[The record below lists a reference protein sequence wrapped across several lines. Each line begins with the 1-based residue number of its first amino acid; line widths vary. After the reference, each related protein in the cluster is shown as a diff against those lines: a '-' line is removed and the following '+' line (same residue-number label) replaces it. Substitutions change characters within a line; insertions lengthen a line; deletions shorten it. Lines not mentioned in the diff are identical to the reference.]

1 MKVEEIWKEVAN
13 YEGEYEVSN
22 MGRVRSLKSGKLL
35 KLRHKGKNYWKVRLY
50 KEGVGKEHSIHRLVA
65 SAFISP
71 IPQGMVVNHKDENP
85 ANNCVE
91 NLEICSYHYNN
102 HYASA
107 YVRRGKSTSITKSRP
122 IILRHYLNGSVFYF
136 HAAKEAA
143 QYFNKGRTTVSTL
156 ILRAKNSGKN
166 KVKINGE
173 EYYFSLPNKSSSK

>member
-1 MKVEEIWKEVAN
+1 MKVEEIWREVAN

-22 MGRVRSLKSGKLL
+22 MGRVRSLKSNQVL
-35 KLRHKGKNYWKVRLY
+35 KPRHKGKNYWKVLLY

-65 SAFISP
+65 STFISP

-91 NLEICSYHYNN
+91 NLEICSYQYNSR
-102 HYASA
+102 YGTAPL
-107 YVRRGKSTSITKSRP
+107 RRGKSIAIAKSKP
-122 IILRHYLNGSVFYF
+122 VKLRNCKNGGVLCFESSK
-136 HAAKEAA
+136 AAA
-143 QYFNKGRTTVSTL
+143 QYFNKGKTTVSTL

-166 KVKINGE
+166 KVRIDGE

>member
-1 MKVEEIWKEVAN
+1 MKVEEIWREVAN

-22 MGRVRSLKSGKLL
+22 MGRVRSLKSNLVL
-35 KLRHKGKNYWKVRLY
+35 KPRHKGKNYWKVRLY

-65 SAFISP
+65 STFISP

-107 YVRRGKSTSITKSRP
+107 YVRRAKSMAIAKSKAVKLRNCKTDEVLYFESGK
-122 IILRHYLNGSVFYF
+122 
-136 HAAKEAA
+136 AAS
-143 QYFNKGRTTVSTL
+143 QYFNKGRTVVPSL
-156 ILRAKNSGKN
+156 IYQAKNNGKN
-166 KVKINGE
+166 KVRINGE
-173 EYYFSLPNKSSSK
+173 EYYFSSNKSLSK